1 MKKKRY
7 QNKKHL
13 MWVSEQPCCLSAHFP
28 ALCEGYIQ
36 AHHLL
41 KPFEGF
47 RGVGLRANDKNV
59 IPICYKHHYLLHKR
73 GNEFAYF
80 KEATGDELF
89 GQKIAK
95 YLWENTPYDK

>member
-1 MKKKRY
+1 MKRY
-7 QNKKHL
+7 KNKKHL

-59 IPICYKHHYLLHKR
+59 IPLCFTHHNALHKR
-73 GNEFAYF
+73 GNEFAFF
-80 KEATGDELF
+80 KEMTGDELF

>member
-13 MWVSEQPCCLSAHFP
+13 MWVAQKPCCLSAHFP
-28 ALCEGYIQ
+28 ALCSANIQ

-41 KPFEGF
+41 KPYDGF

-59 IPICYKHHYLLHKR
+59 IPLCFKHHNALHKR
-73 GNEFAYF
+73 GNEFAF
-80 KEATGDELF
+80 FEEMTGDELF
-89 GQKIAK
+89 GQKVAQ
-95 YLWENTPYDK
+95 YLWENSLND